1 MIDNYL
7 KNNQLDL
14 AKEMIESLPEQNVI
28 DKRQKMVSLYRVQ
41 GENDLALKLTEE
53 KLYQQILTQF

>member
-1 MIDNYL
+1 MQIRNLAKSMMIDNYL

-28 DKRQKMVSLYRVQ
+28 DKRQKMVSLYRV
-41 GENDLALKLTEE
+41 
-53 KLYQQILTQF
+53 